1 MRLLLEL
8 ALTAL
13 GVIALL
19 YVAGAVGWLMDAIEW
34 LRGLMR

>member
-1 MRLLLEL
+1 MTLLLEL

-19 YVAGAVGWLMDAIEW
+19 YVAGFVGLLLEAWEW
-34 LRGLMR
+34 LTGRS

>member
-1 MRLLLEL
+1 MTLLLEL

-19 YVAGAVGWLMDAIEW
+19 YVAGFVGWLMDAWEW
-34 LRGLMR
+34 LTGR